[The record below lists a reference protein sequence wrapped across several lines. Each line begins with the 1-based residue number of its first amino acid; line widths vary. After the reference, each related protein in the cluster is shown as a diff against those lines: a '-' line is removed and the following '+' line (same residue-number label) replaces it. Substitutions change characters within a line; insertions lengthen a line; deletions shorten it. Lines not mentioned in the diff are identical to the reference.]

1 MRKDD
6 PEESAR
12 GGRPSVDGAPTAEGD
27 ATAEGEAA
35 EGDVAAAEA
44 DPAAPEGEDAAA
56 EHGDPAGRQGPSPA
70 EVSVPQPGKPA
81 SRFAAWWSAPAT
93 VLTVLLVIAV
103 LVALTVIMGVVAF
116 RRDQAPSG
124 GAAIVNSAPVPT
136 RQAAPTRPTPDSSAG
151 VEARPPVDPNVLGV
165 RYTSGAFQANDGT
178 FIDFDGNARSGRRTD
193 EADIQVDGFGVTGLN
208 AVPLS
213 VVGTTDPILIDCSA
227 IPPEEWVVTVPT
239 EQLTVGTRVCF
250 RTDEQRYGFFTV
262 MNARHT
268 GSETLLGVHLSYL
281 VWEGPDDGQDR

>member
-12 GGRPSVDGAPTAEGD
+12 NGRPSVEGD

-56 EHGDPAGRQGPSPA
+56 ERGDPAGRQGPSPA

-103 LVALTVIMGVVAF
+103 LLSLTVVLGVVAF
-116 RRDQAPSG
+116 RR
-124 GAAIVNSAPVPT
+124 GAVVDAARGPIAASIPAPT
-136 RQAAPTRPTPDSSAG
+136 RTAAPTQPTEKPSTG
-151 VEARPPVDPNVLGV
+151 VDARPPVDPSVLGV
-165 RYTSGAFQANDGT
+165 RYTSGAYQANDGT
-178 FIDFDGNARSGRRTD
+178 FIDFDGNDRSGRRTD
-193 EADIQVDGFGVTGLN
+193 ESDIQVDSFGITGLN

-213 VVGTTDPILIDCSA
+213 VVGSTDPILMECSA
-227 IPPEEWVVTVPT
+227 IPAEDWVVTVPAEELT
-239 EQLTVGTRVCF
+239 EGTRVCF
-250 RTDEQRYGFFTV
+250 RTTDQRYGFFTV
-262 MNARHT
+262 MNVRYT
-268 GSETLLGVHLSYL
+268 NSDTLLGVRLSYL
-281 VWEGPDDGQDR
+281 VWKGPDDDKGD